1 MDFAQSTDALTI
13 ELARAIGPLLRFL
26 KGKTMEQS
34 SHNPTIGCFL
44 VVALATVSLVAQ
56 RPESSGPPK
65 DLAPDST
72 TILGI
77 TLGQSNLSNVQAK
90 FGAAKMW
97 GDGDASSAEGK
108 VCYVTQQPDPL
119 AVIFASNS
127 EMAPGGEVTAIR
139 VLKRDDYKDRSRC
152 LPLAL
157 RADDISTASGI
168 RIGVNREKVRAI
180 LGPPTENRQTQWTYS
195 REVERPIPKSA
206 KNYQAWLARRQE
218 CFEGKEPFFWIS
230 SDITVRFKDDLVEA
244 LIFSRIDTYC

>member
-1 MDFAQSTDALTI
+1 MW
-13 ELARAIGPLLRFL
+13 FL
-26 KGKTMEQS
+26 EGEIMKQR
-34 SHNPTIGCFL
+34 SHNPTIIGCFL
-44 VVALATVSLVAQ
+44 VVALATVPLVAQ
-56 RPESSGPPK
+56 RPESSVLPK

-77 TLGQSNLSNVQAK
+77 TLGRSNLTNVQAK
-90 FGAAKMW
+90 FGAAKIW

-108 VCYVTQQPDPL
+108 VCYETQQPNSL
-119 AVIFASNS
+119 ALIFASNL

-139 VLKRDDYKDRSRC
+139 ILKRDDYKDHSRC

-168 RIGVNREKVRAI
+168 RIGVSRENVRAI
-180 LGPPTENRQTQWTYS
+180 LGPPTENRQTQWTYD

-230 SDITVRFKDDLVEA
+230 SDITIRFKDDLVEA